1 MNVHK
6 VSTMVGDRELSIEI
20 GKLAKQAHGSALVR
34 YGDTVVLVT
43 ACGAQPRE
51 GLDFFPL
58 TVDYRENFYAAGKIP
73 GGFFKREGKPSERE
87 VLNSRMIDRPIR
99 PLFPEGYRNETQVI
113 ALVLSADTDIDPSMH
128 AIVGA
133 STALYTSSIPFT
145 HPVAAVR
152 VGLID
157 GRYYLNP
164 TWTELKDSRLNLA
177 VAGMEDGIV
186 MVECGANEV
195 SEEVMVEALNFG
207 HKAIKQIIELQKQL
221 YAKIQPVKMAVEAPK
236 VDEAIAKKIE
246 QEIRASLE
254 DALDTNKH
262 GKLESYSLVDEAKK
276 KAVELFPEAAEDDEK
291 LAMIKRIFDALK
303 ERIFRDQI
311 LYKRER
317 PDKRDFKTI
326 RPIWIE
332 TSVLPRTH
340 GSAIFTRGETQALV
354 TATLGTADDVQ
365 RMDWLEGESYKR
377 FMMHYNFPPFSVGEV
392 SPLRGPGRREI
403 GHGALAE
410 RALLPV
416 IPGEDAWPYTIR
428 VVSDILESNGS
439 SSMATVCGGTLAL
452 MDAGVPIKA
461 PVAGVAMGLVKEG
474 DTYAVL
480 TDIAGAEDHYGDMD
494 FKVAGTREGITA
506 LQMDIKIPGVTAKIM
521 SEALAQ
527 AKEGRLYI
535 LDKMVEA
542 IAEVRT
548 EISQYAPRI
557 YSMKIPTDKIRD
569 VIGPGGKMIRSI
581 IEQTGVKIDVSD
593 DGRVNIASSDGP
605 SANKAIEI
613 ISNLT
618 ATPEVGKTY
627 RGKVVRIAD
636 FGAFVEIFP
645 GTDGLLHIS
654 EIDENRIRNVRDVLQ
669 EGDQVMV
676 KVVGLEGNKIK
687 LSRKAVLR
695 EQKQKQ
701 EQKQ

>member
-1 MNVHK
+1 
-6 VSTMVGDRELSIEI
+6 
-20 GKLAKQAHGSALVR
+20 
-34 YGDTVVLVT
+34 
-43 ACGAQPRE
+43 
-51 GLDFFPL
+51 
-58 TVDYRENFYAAGKIP
+58 
-73 GGFFKREGKPSERE
+73 
-87 VLNSRMIDRPIR
+87 
-99 PLFPEGYRNETQVI
+99 
-113 ALVLSADTDIDPSMH
+113 
-128 AIVGA
+128 
-133 STALYTSSIPFT
+133 
-145 HPVAAVR
+145 
-152 VGLID
+152 
-157 GRYYLNP
+157 
-164 TWTELKDSRLNLA
+164 LNLA
-177 VAGMEDGIV
+177 VAGMEDGIA
-186 MVECGANEV
+186 MVESGANEV

-207 HKAIKQIIELQKQL
+207 HEAIKRIIALQKEL
-221 YAKIQPVKMAVEAPK
+221 YAKIQPKKVVVTPPA
-236 VDEAIAKKIE
+236 VDEAMAKKIE
-246 QEIRASLE
+246 EVIRPVLE
-254 DALDTNKH
+254 DALDTHKH
-262 GKLESYSLVDEAKK
+262 EKLESYDLVDQAKK
-276 KAVELFPEAAEDDEK
+276 KAAELFPEAATEPEK
-291 LAMIKRIFDALK
+291 LKMVKRIFDGLK
-303 ERIFRDQI
+303 EKIFRDEI
-311 LYKRER
+311 LRKRER
-317 PDKRDFKTI
+317 PDKRKFDTI

-332 TSVLPRTH
+332 TRVLPRTH
-340 GSAIFTRGETQALV
+340 GSAVFTRGETQALV

-365 RMDWLEGESYKR
+365 RLDWLEGESKKR

-416 IPGEDAWPYTIR
+416 MPDENAFPYTIR
-428 VVSDILESNGS
+428 LVSDILESNGS

-474 DTYAVL
+474 DNYAVL

-494 FKVAGTREGITA
+494 FKVAGTRDGITA
-506 LQMDIKIPGVTAKIM
+506 LQMDIKIPGVTSTIM

-527 AKEGRLYI
+527 AKAGRLYI

-542 IAEVRT
+542 IPVVSE
-548 EISQYAPRI
+548 EMSPFAPRI
-557 YSMKIPTDKIRD
+557 YTMKIPTDKIRD

-605 SANKAIEI
+605 SAQKAIEI

-654 EIDENRIRNVRDVLQ
+654 EIDESRIRNVRDVLQ

-695 EQKQKQ
+695 DQKQKQ
-701 EQKQ
+701 AQEG